1 MNESGNDGTWLTIFG
16 FRTHADARIVIDEFS
31 RTSVIEKYVVR
42 RTYHLSNFS
51 HSSIFKIVDE
61 SNLCHIKF
69 ETRLQAQ
76 RALRKH
82 GHVFGQIMIGIR
94 YCTDKVNGHYTS

>member
-1 MNESGNDGTWLTIFG
+1 MVRIFSCL
-16 FRTHADARIVIDEFS
+16 FPFLIRVDHP
-31 RTSVIEKYVVR
+31 
-42 RTYHLSNFS
+42 
-51 HSSIFKIVDE
+51 KIVEE

-82 GHVFGQIMIGIR
+82 GHIFGQIMIGIR
-94 YCTDKVNGHYTS
+94 YCTDKVS